1 MATTLINKS
10 QNVNDQDGYAGYR
23 FRLEVILN
31 SYDATNATYNVTI
44 NHYVKGDS
52 GTNHV
57 YHGLTQPNS
66 IIRAYVGDTKI
77 LEQITNVSQIRG
89 SETLGGTWTDNIRAN
104 ADGNLT
110 VRYLGKYAPNKTSG
124 YLPKTNTVEETIA
137 MPTIPRYATI
147 TSFVVNQRDETSLN
161 VTWSA
166 NAVCDYAWYRI
177 RQSGGSYG
185 NWIGGVG
192 TNFDITG
199 LSAGI
204 TYIVQIQVRR
214 QDSQLVTPSGEYTQT
229 TYNYPYVSN
238 TPNFTIGSSSVLGL
252 YNRLGRTCKV
262 YIKNPLNTE
271 KEIGTTTTELITIPN
286 TQEWQTFF
294 YNGIP
299 DSPSGLYRVRLVCE
313 ELSRDTTV
321 DGGTYSVNPETN
333 KPNVTNCAGTY
344 TANLTNLT
352 NNNQTVINNTSTLT
366 YRVTTGATAL
376 NGASIA
382 KYIVDWGTAHG
393 EIENIA
399 NTTQL
404 PRGSGNTISVTVRDS
419 RGLTNTFSTSIS
431 EVITYTNPTGLSIT
445 PSRLNGVSENV
456 FLDADGI
463 IYYDK
468 FGTNGVSNKITSIK
482 YSIANESAQNV
493 SVSLSSLAYSQQ
505 DINAHTQKFSII
517 DAPISIDGHGGGFDT
532 TKTYNITVVVT
543 DTSGNSATITGTIKD
558 GKFAMIKYRDSNGNY
573 HTGINGLPDTNY
585 ALKVHGEV
593 NADNIFN
600 PYPVGAIYISDNST
614 SPASLFGG
622 TWEQLNGYY
631 LYAGNGYS
639 KTSYTG
645 KNAQLHT
652 LTANQSGLR
661 QHNHGASGSFSANF
675 YIRHGNSAN
684 RDMVA
689 NGTNTSVDVGV
700 GASWGN
706 GVDMTSYTHNIDRV
720 NIGGDNKVTVGVNN
734 QGPWDATEGH
744 PHNIAT
750 LEIYA
755 WRRTA

>member
-77 LEQITNVSQIRG
+77 IEKITNVSQIKG
-89 SETLGGTWTDNIRAN
+89 SETLGGTWTGNIQAN

-110 VRYLGKYAPNKTSG
+110 VRYLGKYAPNRTSG

-177 RQSGGSYG
+177 RQSSGSYG

-199 LSAGI
+199 LSAGV
-204 TYIVQIQVRR
+204 TYVVQIQVRR
-214 QDSQLVTPSGEYTQT
+214 QDSQLVTASGEYTQT

-238 TPNFTIGSSSVLGL
+238 APNFTIGASSNLGL

-271 KEIGTTTTELITIPN
+271 KEIGTTTTETIVIPN

-299 DSPSGLYRVRLVCE
+299 NNSSGLYRVRLVCE

-333 KPNVTNCAGTY
+333 KPNVANCAGTY

-352 NNNQTVINNTSTLT
+352 NNNQVVINNASTVT

-382 KYIVDWGTAHG
+382 KYIVSWGSATG
-393 EIENIA
+393 EITNIA
-399 NTTQL
+399 NTTNL
-404 PRGSGNTISVTVRDS
+404 VKGSGNTISVTVQDS

-431 EVITYTNPTGLSIT
+431 QVITYSQPTGLAISAD
-445 PSRLNGVSENV
+445 RLNGVDESV
-456 FLDADGI
+456 YLDASGT

-505 DINAHTQKFSII
+505 SLDTQTQRFSIV
-517 DAPISIDGHGGGFDT
+517 DAPITRDGVSAGFDT

-543 DTSGNSATITGTIKD
+543 DTSGNTATISGIIKD
-558 GKFAMIKYRDSNGNY
+558 GKFAMIKGRDSNGDY
-573 HTGINGLPDTNY
+573 HTGINGLPDDNY
-585 ALKVHGEV
+585 ALKVHGEIS
-593 NADNIFN
+593 ADNVYN
-600 PYPVGAIYISDNST
+600 PYPVGSVYISDNST

-639 KTSYTG
+639 KTTATG
-645 KNAQLHT
+645 KDAQSIT
-652 LTANQSGLR
+652 LTAAQSGVPA
-661 QHNHGASGSFSANF
+661 HSHSASGSFSANF
-675 YIRHGNSAN
+675 YIRHGNSSG

-706 GVDMTSYTHNIDRV
+706 GVEMTSYTHNIDRV
-720 NIGGDNKVTVGVNN
+720 NIGGNNTVTVGVNN
-734 QGPWDATEGH
+734 NTAAGASQGHSH
-744 PHNIAT
+744 PIAT
-750 LEIYA
+750 LEMYV

>member
-10 QNVNDQDGYAGYR
+10 MAVKDQDGYAGYT

-31 SYDATNATYNVTI
+31 SYNATNATYNVTI

-52 GTNHV
+52 STNHV

-77 LEQITNVSQIRG
+77 IEQITNVSQIKG
-89 SETLGGTWTDNIRAN
+89 SETLGGTWTGNIQAN

-110 VRYLGKYAPNKTSG
+110 VRYLGKYAANKTSG

-147 TSFVVNQRDETSLN
+147 TSFAVNKVNETTVN
-161 VTWSA
+161 ITWNA
-166 NAVCDYAWYRI
+166 NANCDWVWY
-177 RQSGGSYG
+177 STDNGGSWNNG
-185 NWIGGVG
+185 SG
-192 TNFDITG
+192 TNFNVGNLTPGASYNFKIR
-199 LSAGI
+199 
-204 TYIVQIQVRR
+204 VRR
-214 QDSQLVTPSGEYTQT
+214 QDSQLTTDSGTYTQS
-229 TYNYPYVSN
+229 TYSYPYVSN
-238 TPNFTIGSSSVLGL
+238 APNFTIGNENTITL
-252 YNRLGRTCKV
+252 YNPLGRTCKV
-262 YIKNPLNTE
+262 YIKNPLDIEQGGDSTT
-271 KEIGTTTTELITIPN
+271 GTSISGYN
-286 TQEWQTFF
+286 NSSWQTFF

-299 DSPSGLYRVRLVCE
+299 NSIDGLYRVRLVCE

-333 KPNVTNCAGTY
+333 KPNVSSCVGTY

-352 NNNQTVINNTSTLT
+352 NNNQTVINNASTIT
-366 YRVTTGATAL
+366 YSVSTGATAL

-382 KYIVDWGTAHG
+382 KYIVSWGSATG
-393 EIENIA
+393 EITNIA
-399 NTTQL
+399 NTTDL
-404 PRGSGNTISVTVRDS
+404 VKGSGNTISVTVQDS

-431 EVITYTNPTGLSIT
+431 RVITYSQPTGLAISAD
-445 PSRLNGVSENV
+445 RLNGVDESV
-456 FLDADGI
+456 YLDASGT

-505 DINAHTQKFSII
+505 SLDTQTQRFSIV
-517 DAPISIDGHGGGFDT
+517 DAPITRDGVSAGFDT

-543 DTSGNSATITGTIKD
+543 DTSGNTATISGIIKD
-558 GKFAMIKYRDSNGNY
+558 GKFAMIKGRDSNGDY
-573 HTGINGLPDTNY
+573 HTGINGLPDNNY
-585 ALKVHGEV
+585 ALKVHGEIS
-593 NADNIFN
+593 ADNVYN

-622 TWEQLNGYY
+622 TWEQLDGYY
-631 LYAGNGYS
+631 LYAGNGYN
-639 KTSYTG
+639 KTTYTG
-645 KNAQLHT
+645 KNAQSHT

-661 QHNHGASGSFSANF
+661 QHNHGASGSYSGSNF
-675 YIRHGNSAN
+675 YIRHGNTAG
-684 RDMVA
+684 RDIVA
-689 NGTNTSVDVGV
+689 GGTNTSVDVGV
-700 GASWGN
+700 GASWSN
-706 GVDMTSYTHNIDRV
+706 GIEMTSHTHNIDRV
-720 NIGGDNKVTVGVNN
+720 NIGGTVGVSVNN
-734 QGPWDATEGH
+734 QGPWDASEGH
-744 PHNIAT
+744 AHNIAT
-750 LEIYA
+750 LEVYA

>member
-77 LEQITNVSQIRG
+77 IEQITNVSQIKG
-89 SETLGGTWTDNIRAN
+89 SETLGGTWTGNIQAN

-110 VRYLGKYAPNKTSG
+110 VRYLGKYAANKTSG

-161 VTWSA
+161 VTWGA

-192 TNFDITG
+192 TNFNITG

-204 TYIVQIQVRR
+204 NYIVQIRVRR
-214 QDSQLVTPSGEYTQT
+214 QDSQLTTDSGEYRQT

-238 TPNFTIGSSSVLGL
+238 APNFTIGNENIITL
-252 YNRLGRTCKV
+252 YNPLGRTCKV
-262 YIKNPLNTE
+262 YIKNPLDTE
-271 KEIGTTTTELITIPN
+271 QGGDSTTGTVIRGYN
-286 TQEWQTFF
+286 NSSWQTFF

-299 DSPSGLYRVRLVCE
+299 NSSSGLYRVRLVCE

-333 KPNVTNCAGTY
+333 KPNVSNCVGTY
-344 TANLTNLT
+344 TADLTNLT
-352 NNNQTVINNTSTLT
+352 NNNQVVINNASTVT

-382 KYIVDWGTAHG
+382 KYIVSWGSATG
-393 EIENIA
+393 EITNIA
-399 NTTQL
+399 NTTNL
-404 PRGSGNTISVTVRDS
+404 VKGSGNTISVTVQDS

-431 EVITYTNPTGLSIT
+431 QVITYSQPTGLAISAD
-445 PSRLNGVSENV
+445 RLNGVDESV
-456 FLDADGI
+456 YLDASGT

-505 DINAHTQKFSII
+505 SLDTQTQRFSIV
-517 DAPISIDGHGGGFDT
+517 DAPITRDGVSAGFDT

-543 DTSGNSATITGTIKD
+543 DTSGNTATISGIIKD
-558 GKFAMIKYRDSNGNY
+558 GKFAMIKGRDSNGDY
-573 HTGINGLPDTNY
+573 HTGINGLPDNNY
-585 ALKVHGEV
+585 ALKVHGDIS
-593 NADNIFN
+593 ADNVYN

-622 TWEQLNGYY
+622 TWEQLDGYY

-639 KTSYTG
+639 KTTYTG
-645 KNAQLHT
+645 KNAQSHT

-661 QHNHGASGSFSANF
+661 QHNHGASGSYSGSNF
-675 YIRHGNSAN
+675 YIRHGNTAG
-684 RDMVA
+684 RDVVA
-689 NGTNTSVDVGV
+689 GGTNTSVEVGV
-700 GASWGN
+700 GASWSN
-706 GVDMTSYTHNIDRV
+706 GIEMTSYTHNIDRV
-720 NIGGDNKVTVGVNN
+720 NIGGTVGVSVNN
-734 QGPWDATEGH
+734 QGPWDAAEGH